1 MTPQPDLSR
10 EPDQPD
16 RDSDGAA
23 VLAALERDGSARVLV
38 PHTEDPDAR
47 AEQLIRAVLLLQL
60 VEEAWSGIRVSAPK
74 GVEIGMPEADIVFK
88 VSTSGGRQ

>member
-1 MTPQPDLSR
+1 
-10 EPDQPD
+10 
-16 RDSDGAA
+16 
-23 VLAALERDGSARVLV
+23 
-38 PHTEDPDAR
+38 
-47 AEQLIRAVLLLQL
+47 VLLLQL